1 MTGSEGRDAEAILVV
16 NAGSSSLKFSVYR
29 IGDGRIADGSDLE
42 ETARGLLDGIGVH
55 PRFSARTLR
64 DGQEERRDLGPSEA
78 GDHRGATAIVAEWLR
93 DHLGGAQPVAVG
105 HRVVHGGTRYAE
117 PVLVDAAVLAGLE
130 ALVPLAPLHQ
140 PHNLAA
146 IRAIAERFPEARH
159 VACFDTA
166 FHRGHPQVAD
176 LFALPFELY
185 EAGVR
190 RYGFHGLS
198 YEYIAGALA
207 TAAPEIAHGKVVV
220 AHLGNGASLC
230 ALLDGR
236 SMDSTMTF
244 TALDGLP
251 MGTRT
256 GALDPAVVLYLLQ
269 ERRMSATEV
278 EELLYK
284 KSGLLGLSGV
294 SSDVRELLASAEPR
308 ARMALDY
315 FAYRVACEVG
325 ALASGLEGLD
335 GLVFTAGIGEHAA
348 TVRARVCEQLGWL
361 GIALDARANASHGPR
376 ISTAGS
382 RASAWVIPTDEE
394 LMVARHTLA
403 LLRR

>member
-1 MTGSEGRDAEAILVV
+1 MADIILVI
-16 NAGSSSLKFSVYR
+16 NAGSSSLKFEAFSLGKEAALAR
-29 IGDGRIADGSDLE
+29 IVRGRV
-42 ETARGLLDGIGVH
+42 DGIGTH
-55 PRFSARTLR
+55 PRLVAH
-64 DGQEERRDLGPSEA
+64 DPK
-78 GDHRGATAIVAEWLR
+78 GATLVDDHHPAGEVNDLPAALARALIWLR
-93 DHLGGAQPVAVG
+93 EHFPGVAPIAVG
-105 HRVVHGGTRYAE
+105 HRVVHGGPSYAA
-117 PVLVDAAVLAGLE
+117 PMLVDDAVLAELDK
-130 ALVPLAPLHQ
+130 LIPLAPLHQ
-140 PHNLAA
+140 PNNLAP
-146 IRAIAERFPEARH
+146 IRALRQRMPDLPQ

-198 YEYIAGALA
+198 FEYIAGALA
-207 TAAPEIAHGKVVV
+207 TVAPEIAHGKVVV

-256 GALDPAVVLYLLQ
+256 GSLDPAVVLYLLQ
-269 ERRMSATEV
+269 ERRLSATEV

-308 ARMALDY
+308 ARLALDY
-315 FAYRVACEVG
+315 FAYRVASEVG
-325 ALASGLEGLD
+325 ALASVLEGLD
-335 GLVFTAGIGEHAA
+335 GLVFTAGIGEHAVA
-348 TVRARVCEQLGWL
+348 VRARVCEQLGWL
-361 GIALDARANASHGPR
+361 GIALDARANAAHGPR

-394 LMVARHTLA
+394 LMVARHTVA
-403 LLRR
+403 LLRSGRSGPGTPPMR